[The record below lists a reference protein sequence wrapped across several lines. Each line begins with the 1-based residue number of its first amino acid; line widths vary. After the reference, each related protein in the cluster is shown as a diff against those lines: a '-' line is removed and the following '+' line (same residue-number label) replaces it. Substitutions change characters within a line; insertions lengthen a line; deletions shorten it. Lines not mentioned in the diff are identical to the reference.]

1 MIVILRVGLV
11 GRPGATMLYGTGAAR
26 IAPKKTGRRRRL
38 ARYAEALRGCAMLST
53 ILLILL
59 IVLLVGA
66 LSGRRRWGHGPGGVV
81 GLVLIIVLVLLLV
94 QHHR

>member
-1 MIVILRVGLV
+1 MIMILGMGLV
-11 GRPGATMLYGTGAAR
+11 GRPAATMLHGTGAAR
-26 IAPKKTGRRRRL
+26 TAHKTERPAEL
-38 ARYAEALRGCAMLST
+38 ARYAQDLRGYAMLST